1 LEKQLTQLKLR
12 NPFYNLWYTIAD
24 MWQASRNIAGPA
36 KRVAHPRSSARVP
49 RWLKR
54 AGDLLTWAL
63 AASVV
68 LAVIAAGVSYITS
81 LHPSA
86 ASPSSSTAPAQLRSA
101 IVNTPSD
108 IGVLYRTAPRMN
120 ATAGNGPQEGETVY
134 LIERV
139 AGEQGETWWKVR
151 QQDGRINYIPAAWL
165 QIK

>member
-1 LEKQLTQLKLR
+1 MDFVREAGCGASSPALRPPRHLVRSIADQAQYILALEKQLTQLKLR

-108 IGVLYRTAPRMN
+108 IGVLY
-120 ATAGNGPQEGETVY
+120 
-134 LIERV
+134 
-139 AGEQGETWWKVR
+139 
-151 QQDGRINYIPAAWL
+151 
-165 QIK
+165 